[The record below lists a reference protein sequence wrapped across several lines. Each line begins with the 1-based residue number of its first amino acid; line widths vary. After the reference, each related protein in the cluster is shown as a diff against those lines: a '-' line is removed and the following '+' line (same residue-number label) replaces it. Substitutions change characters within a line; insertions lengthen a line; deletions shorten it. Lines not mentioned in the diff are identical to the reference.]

1 MEVFGVL
8 IVRHGDAENPRISR
22 EREREGRQ
30 EGEGKIRFYE
40 REGLPWTFESGWNS
54 PSVNMFE
61 KKKKE
66 RRKKKSYFIKESM
79 ALILFI

>member
-1 MEVFGVL
+1 MAT
-8 IVRHGDAENPRISR
+8 RKTHGFHAR
-22 EREREGRQ
+22 ERERERRQ
-30 EGEGKIRFYE
+30 EGGGKIRFYE

-66 RRKKKSYFIKESM
+66 RCKKKSFFMKESM